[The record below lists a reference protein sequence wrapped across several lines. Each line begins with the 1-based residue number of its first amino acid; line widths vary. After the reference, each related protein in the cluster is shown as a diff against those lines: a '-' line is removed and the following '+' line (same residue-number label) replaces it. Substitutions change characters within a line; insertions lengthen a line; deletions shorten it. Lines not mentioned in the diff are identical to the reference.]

1 VSTRWSRDRAC
12 QERISFDFNAL
23 PLEEQGREVI
33 SGESAENLSKDLAR
47 DCLCNYMLK
56 IPRDDERVT
65 GIVNF
70 FSDYD
75 IHKSHGRS
83 IDRAKARELGLKVTN
98 LVRGLYNQYE
108 YLFDRS
114 TFYKLFENT
123 RGVSWGRQYAD
134 VNIQI
139 PTPQSTP

>member
-1 VSTRWSRDRAC
+1 
-12 QERISFDFNAL
+12 
-23 PLEEQGREVI
+23 VI

-47 DCLCNYMLK
+47 DCLSNYMLK

-75 IHKSHGRS
+75 IHKSHRRS
-83 IDRAKARELGLKVTN
+83 IDRAKARELGLKVTNLEDLSEVTN

-123 RGVSWGRQYAD
+123 RGVSWGRQYAN

>member
-1 VSTRWSRDRAC
+1 M
-12 QERISFDFNAL
+12 
-23 PLEEQGREVI
+23 I

-47 DCLCNYMLK
+47 DCLSNYMLK

-98 LVRGLYNQYE
+98 LEDLSEVTNLVRGLYNQYE
-108 YLFDRS
+108 YLFDRLA
-114 TFYKLFENT
+114 FYKLFENT
-123 RGVSWGRQYAD
+123 RGVIWGRQYAD